1 MRSLPPI
8 ARILIALEAFLAI
21 GAAAG
26 AWALIADR
34 NGGDNVDM
42 TLLEGTPFDSYL
54 FPGLAL
60 LVLNCLFPLAV
71 MAMAVTRKPLA
82 GPGHVAA
89 GVVLMAWIGAQVGF
103 IGYASLLQPFFFLY
117 GAAMAALGAVAMG
130 YRLPVPGLGRASRAA
145 TRR

>member
-26 AWALIADR
+26 TWALIADR

-54 FPGLAL
+54 IPGLAL

-71 MAMAVTRKPLA
+71 MALAVTRKPLA

-89 GVVLMAWIGAQVGF
+89 GVVLMAWILAQVGF
-103 IGYASLLQPFFFLY
+103 IGYASLLQPFFFPR
-117 GAAMAALGAVAMG
+117 GAAGAG
-130 YRLPVPGLGRASRAA
+130 RGGGGGGPRPPPRGRGRAPGGAP
-145 TRR
+145 RR